1 MKWIGQLIYDKISR
15 FRSDVYLEGLSTTT
29 GTDALVEDSDGKISK
44 NTSIGGDITSLGTLT
59 SLTVTNASDTGNCVA
74 ITNND
79 VDIPAIVVTAQ
90 NTTKEAILM
99 ETANTTA
106 NGVSLT
112 YSALTTG
119 SAMYIDVNDT
129 LTASATKSLLAID
142 YDKSGVTASG
152 QTSWTKGLDISMVDA
167 ATNNASGTVN
177 LEGIIV
183 TLDSAS
189 DQGTIYQAGL
199 TMQVTDGDTNTGIDL
214 QIENG
219 GIDFIARSS
228 ADSGDYFKIETT
240 TNGATTL
247 TTLDDDA
254 GAAAHFEI
262 AANGDITL
270 DSAGQIKLEP
280 TDGSNILLDGT
291 VTVDGGAVG
300 GLASLTS
307 SDDLDIVATGND
319 INIDTDHINVTS
331 STSSKPILKMTSTN
345 TAKDQSAELRFVKDA
360 DTADTE
366 DGEDCGQITWYG
378 AVSYTHLTLPTI
390 YSV

>member
-29 GTDALVEDSDGKISK
+29 GTDALVVDSDGKISK

-59 SLTVTNASDTGNCVA
+59 SLTVTNASDTGNCVF

-177 LEGIIV
+177 
-183 TLDSAS
+183 
-189 DQGTIYQAGL
+189 
-199 TMQVTDGDTNTGIDL
+199 
-214 QIENG
+214 
-219 GIDFIARSS
+219 
-228 ADSGDYFKIETT
+228 
-240 TNGATTL
+240 
-247 TTLDDDA
+247 
-254 GAAAHFEI
+254 
-262 AANGDITL
+262 
-270 DSAGQIKLEP
+270 
-280 TDGSNILLDGT
+280 
-291 VTVDGGAVG
+291 
-300 GLASLTS
+300 
-307 SDDLDIVATGND
+307 
-319 INIDTDHINVTS
+319 
-331 STSSKPILKMTSTN
+331 
-345 TAKDQSAELRFVKDA
+345 
-360 DTADTE
+360 
-366 DGEDCGQITWYG
+366 
-378 AVSYTHLTLPTI
+378 
-390 YSV
+390 